1 MGYRGFQSPGRKRL
15 LEDIKDSFLEGNFND
30 LGAIVTLTISVCFV
44 LLCQDIIDLVIYKEN

>member
-1 MGYRGFQSPGRKRL
+1 MGYRDFQSPGRKRL

-44 LLCQDIIDLVIYKEN
+44 LLCQDIIDFVIYNEN